1 MKLHFFSR
9 IVNLFIAKRLL
20 VVLLVLVLGNWTIT
34 GFSQS
39 QKQQYQVTASRLNVR
54 STASQKSSI
63 IGTLNNGDVVTV
75 LAISD
80 GWATISYDGK
90 KAYVSATYL
99 QSVKEQSGKT
109 NIASKKH
116 NSTAYDKTSNNRTA
130 LWELSTAIM
139 PHKSGLDW
147 SFLIG
152 GEFPL
157 EIGNNDFWI
166 HGGLRYLQCKF
177 NESDYYSYYSYYD
190 KLHLIEFPIKLDYD
204 IPLSQNALLSVGAG
218 PYYSYNIT
226 TESRA
231 LGLEPEV
238 SLKYKRWSLSV
249 QYSLPIFKSDDYIGA
264 HYPMLSLSVR
274 LGNKAMGYVAAGLV
288 TAATVAAAIGAA
300 VSGETFDGFNS
311 DGYSS
316 SVNTDSEGRYSVQD
330 LLRKTQSEANSLRA
344 RYESEKN
351 AVETEISTSNYSQS
365 TKSRAQNI
373 SIMAGELKQKNLII
387 SRLQRKQ
394 ENGINYITPEE
405 WDAIVEQAHDSERE
419 TKKLNDARRNLQKEE
434 KESKRLRNALDK
446 NTKAINELNRKLQ

>member
-1 MKLHFFSR
+1 
-9 IVNLFIAKRLL
+9 
-20 VVLLVLVLGNWTIT
+20 
-34 GFSQS
+34 
-39 QKQQYQVTASRLNVR
+39 
-54 STASQKSSI
+54 
-63 IGTLNNGDVVTV
+63 
-75 LAISD
+75 
-80 GWATISYDGK
+80 
-90 KAYVSATYL
+90 
-99 QSVKEQSGKT
+99 
-109 NIASKKH
+109 
-116 NSTAYDKTSNNRTA
+116 
-130 LWELSTAIM
+130 
-139 PHKSGLDW
+139 
-147 SFLIG
+147 
-152 GEFPL
+152 
-157 EIGNNDFWI
+157 
-166 HGGLRYLQCKF
+166 
-177 NESDYYSYYSYYD
+177 
-190 KLHLIEFPIKLDYD
+190 
-204 IPLSQNALLSVGAG
+204 
-218 PYYSYNIT
+218 
-226 TESRA
+226 
-231 LGLEPEV
+231 
-238 SLKYKRWSLSV
+238 
-249 QYSLPIFKSDDYIGA
+249 
-264 HYPMLSLSVR
+264 MLSLSVR

-351 AVETEISTSNYSQS
+351 AVETEISTSNYSQAS
-365 TKSRAQNI
+365 KSRSQNI